1 MGDSLVL
8 KGLNDAT
15 VGAFSLVKQ
24 NKQWL
29 LQSTQGVDGTNLSNP
44 VNNLLGRQV
53 YYRLDVI
60 KGVSSSYTYEVLGNS
75 TIGETING
83 FNNGSP
89 LAMAVGDVIK
99 VYPETNGKNLFMMD
113 EVVKD
118 FTVGT
123 NEAYYEVTK
132 RGLRRS

>member
-1 MGDSLVL
+1 M
-8 KGLNDAT
+8 
-15 VGAFSLVKQ
+15 
-24 NKQWL
+24 

-75 TIGETING
+75 TIGEAING

-99 VYPETNGKNLFMMD
+99 VYHAETNGKNLFMMD

-123 NEAYYEVTK
+123 NEAYYEVTEE
-132 RGLRRS
+132 GAYTDLSSECGFGTTGIHVRRHHDKC